1 MVLLYPKGL
10 LTWRWGTPVRR
21 GNPLRWGNLPVHII
35 SHFGVTRRG
44 GLPSVPV
51 RTTLSARV
59 KFCHA
64 SVSRWDNPV
73 FGGDFGALK

>member
-10 LTWRWGTPVRR
+10 LTWRWGNRDR
-21 GNPLRWGNLPVHII
+21 FGSPLRWGNPPVHII

-51 RTTLSARV
+51 RATLSAGV
-59 KFCHA
+59 KFCHV